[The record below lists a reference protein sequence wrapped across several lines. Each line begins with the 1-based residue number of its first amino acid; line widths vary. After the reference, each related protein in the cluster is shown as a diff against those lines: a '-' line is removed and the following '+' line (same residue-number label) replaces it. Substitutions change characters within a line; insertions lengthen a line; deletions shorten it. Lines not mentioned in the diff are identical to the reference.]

1 MLYKL
6 IKHIIYILIGYTVPQ
21 RLLRGYIFIIEDVLC
36 GTIRVGSVISLNKL
50 NNIQRAYYDNNK
62 YKVKVIHKTSS
73 QSHKGRRDRLN
84 QLQQYYI
91 NKYSSQYKAF
101 FTVKIF

>member
-50 NNIQRAYYDNNK
+50 NDIQRAYYDNNK
-62 YKVKVIHKTSS
+62 YRVKVIHKTSS
-73 QSHKGRRDRLN
+73 QFHKERRDRLN

-91 NKYSSQYKAF
+91 NKFSSQYK
-101 FTVKIF
+101 VVLQI

>member
-36 GTIRVGSVISLNKL
+36 GTIRVGTTISLNKL
-50 NNIQRAYYDNNK
+50 NNIQRTYYGDTK
-62 YKVKVIHKTSS
+62 YKVKIIHKTSS
-73 QSHKGRRDRLN
+73 QFHKERRDRLN
-84 QLQQYYI
+84 QLQNYYI
-91 NKYSSQYKAF
+91 DKYSSQYK
-101 FTVKIF
+101 VVLQI